1 MYDESVASLL
11 SAFSVGVIL
20 SSFAS
25 MYIYYMCNSF
35 KHAENIMLSIIMIMI
50 ILNLIQALYF
60 SYFIN

>member
-1 MYDESVASLL
+1 MYDESVASLI

-25 MYIYYMCNSF
+25 MYIYIMCNSF
-35 KHAENIMLSIIMIMI
+35 KRAERIMFSIIMVMI